1 VVLKVATQVTQV
13 KVLLLQKTPTELQ
26 AEVLLHRTA
35 QERRE

>member
-1 VVLKVATQVTQV
+1 
-13 KVLLLQKTPTELQ
+13 LLLQKTPTELQ